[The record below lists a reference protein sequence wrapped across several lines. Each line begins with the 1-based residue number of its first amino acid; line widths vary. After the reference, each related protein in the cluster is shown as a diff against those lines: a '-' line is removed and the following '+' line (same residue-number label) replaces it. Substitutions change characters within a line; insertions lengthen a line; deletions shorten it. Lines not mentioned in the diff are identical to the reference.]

1 MRRVA
6 VVLAVFVAVAQLG
19 LFLLTERGLGS
30 TLALVGGVT
39 VGAGLRWVWALG
51 WALPWVVGAVL
62 LLRGRERI
70 GSAVLLTAAAM
81 AVADGIGALTPAID
95 LARLGRLPGGA
106 ALVERVGGALVWL
119 AALAAGIV
127 AWRARPRG
135 GWREAAPGP
144 VGWYV
149 TLAVFAWLPSLL
161 RTTAFAPVGAPRRF
175 AETDVSRLTGLEA
188 AGSIAGA
195 VVALVVL
202 FVAPRLR
209 RDIAGA
215 VLLAYAAPTLL
226 ANLGAV
232 VVVVTEDD
240 MILTPAGVL
249 GLIGLAGLVAA
260 GAVWSARRADAPGA
274 AGAPG

>member
-19 LFLLTERGLGS
+19 LFLITERGVGS

-39 VGAGLRWVWALG
+39 VGAGLRWVWAVG

-62 LLRGRERI
+62 LVRGRDRL
-70 GSAVLLTAAAM
+70 GSAVLLAAAAM
-81 AVADGIGALTPAID
+81 ALADGIGALTPAID
-95 LARLGRLPGGA
+95 LVRLGRLPSGA
-106 ALVERVGGALVWL
+106 ALTERIGGALVWL

-127 AWRARPRG
+127 VWLARPRG

-149 TLAVFAWLPSLL
+149 TLAVLAWLPSLL

-175 AETDVSRLTGLEA
+175 VETDVSRLTGLEA
-188 AGSIAGA
+188 VGSLAGA
-195 VVALVVL
+195 VVALVIL
-202 FVAPRLR
+202 FLAPRLR
-209 RDIAGA
+209 RDLAGG
-215 VLLAYAAPTLL
+215 VLLAFAAPTLL
-226 ANLGAV
+226 ANLGGV

-249 GLIGLAGLVAA
+249 GLVGLVGLVVA
-260 GAVWSARRADAPGA
+260 GVVWSRRREAPEDVLDP
-274 AGAPG
+274 PG